1 MITES
6 TFFANENRISY
17 QGAINE
23 LRNKLDTLEKQYITQ
38 TTNFNKVIEEL
49 NNKIVIL
56 EKAKVSLESDLIDL
70 EQKLETKKKSSKK

>member
-1 MITES
+1 MTTES

-23 LRNKLDTLEKQYITQ
+23 LRNKLDTLEKQYIAQ
-38 TTNFNKVIEEL
+38 TTNFNKVIEEI